1 MKQVFNRYIDFT
13 LRSWSSDAK
22 LRISTLIILVFT
34 FSITIF
40 LSQSA
45 FNFKNILNRWG
56 DSTKM
61 TVYLSEGQTQETRA
75 DIELYLKN
83 LPDVK
88 KVQFISQEQAIRQ
101 FSKGNSLFTNDF
113 ISDLKDQEVFPESFE
128 ITLTGSIQDGK
139 YLKKLKK
146 ISESIYQKI
155 GVEDVS
161 YGQGW
166 IEKYSAFLNLMNS
179 LVTAVVVLFLIA
191 SILIISNL
199 VRVMVYN
206 QKEEIE
212 ILELVGETKINIR
225 MPFIIEGVFFSVI
238 AFCVGLMINVVL
250 FSWISFELSQ
260 SSLLSHL
267 SVLVSEPHPLFI
279 IVGLLLSVCV
289 GFTSSFFTAKS
300 INTGWALSHRTN
312 K

>member
-1 MKQVFNRYIDFT
+1 MKQVFDRYIDFT
-13 LRSWSSDAK
+13 LRSWGSDAK
-22 LRISTLIILVFT
+22 LRISTLVILVFT

-56 DSTKM
+56 DATKM
-61 TVYLSEGQTQETRA
+61 TVYLSEGQTPETRT
-75 DIELYLKN
+75 DIEEFLQS

-88 KVQFISQEQAIRQ
+88 GVVFISQEQAIKQ
-101 FSKGNSLFTNDF
+101 FSKGNTLFTNDF

-128 ITLTGSIQDGK
+128 VTLSGSIQNQEQI
-139 YLKKLKK
+139 KKLKSVADMIHK
-146 ISESIYQKI
+146 KI
-155 GVEDVS
+155 GVEEVS

-179 LVTAVVVLFLIA
+179 LVTVVVFLFLVA
-191 SILIISNL
+191 SLLIISNL

-212 ILELVGETKINIR
+212 ILELVGETKANIR
-225 MPFIIEGVFFSVI
+225 MPFVIEGVFFSIISFV
-238 AFCVGLMINVVL
+238 VGLMINVVL
-250 FSWISFELSQ
+250 FSWISFELSR

-267 SVLVSEPHPLFI
+267 AALVSEPNPFF
-279 IVGLLLSVCV
+279 VFGGVALSALV
-289 GFTSSFFTAKS
+289 GFISAYFTAKS
-300 INTGWALSHRTN
+300 INTGWSLSNRAN
-312 K
+312 R

>member
-13 LRSWSSDAK
+13 LRSWGSDAK
-22 LRISTLIILVFT
+22 LRISTLVILVFT

-56 DSTKM
+56 DATKM
-61 TVYLSEGQTQETRA
+61 TVYLSEGQTPETRA
-75 DIELYLKN
+75 DIVSFLKKM
-83 LPDVK
+83 PDVRE
-88 KVQFISQEQAIRQ
+88 VTFISQEQAITQ
-101 FSKGNSLFTNDF
+101 FSKGNTLFTNDF

-128 ITLTGSIQDGK
+128 ITLSGSIQDQK
-139 YLKKLKK
+139 YIRKLKK
-146 ISESIYQKI
+146 ISETIQQKI

-166 IEKYSAFLNLMNS
+166 IEKYSAFLNVMNS
-179 LVTAVVVLFLIA
+179 LVTAVVVLFLVA
-191 SILIISNL
+191 SLLIISNL

-212 ILELVGETKINIR
+212 ILELVGETKTNIR
-225 MPFIIEGVFFSVI
+225 MPFVMEGVFFSII
-238 AFCVGLMINVVL
+238 AFIVGLMINVVL
-250 FSWISFELSQ
+250 FSWISFELSR

-267 SVLVSEPHPLFI
+267 AVLVSEPNPWFV
-279 IVGLLLSVCV
+279 VGGVVMSALV
-289 GFTSSFFTAKS
+289 GFTSSYFTAKS

-312 K
+312 R